1 MQGTALNAI
10 KKAQESV
17 ISTVVA
23 EDLPELTNKLAQ
35 SAHWDA
41 TLAAQL
47 TSLHVSIALSALFR
61 LLEDNA
67 KFVHKDV

>member
-1 MQGTALNAI
+1 MPVTALNAI
-10 KKAQESV
+10 KKAQECV
-17 ISTVVA
+17 ISTVVT

-35 SAHWDA
+35 HAHWDA

-47 TSLHVSIALSALFR
+47 TSLHVSIALSVLFR
-61 LLEDNA
+61 LLEDNV